1 MPTTLYILI
10 PLIILFAFIAAL
22 VKIRTWHIRK
32 NAGAY
37 GEKSVVKT
45 LSKCALPDDKLLNNV
60 TLVNPQNEMSAQI
73 DHIFISTRGI
83 FVIETKNYS
92 GYIYGNDT
100 LKEWTQSLNYGKTVN
115 KFYSPVKQNATHIYL
130 LKKLLNTAYP
140 VFNAVIFVQGN
151 TERIK
156 SEHVY
161 SLKTFREFLKHC
173 PADKIG
179 SSEEEAIYQ
188 KIKAI
193 ESTEIPISEHISNIR
208 AMKEKI
214 DRNICPRCNGA
225 LTLRNGKHGNFY
237 GCSNYPD
244 CKFTKKI

>member
-83 FVIETKNYS
+83 FVIETKKLF
-92 GYIYGNDT
+92 G
-100 LKEWTQSLNYGKTVN
+100 
-115 KFYSPVKQNATHIYL
+115 IYL
-130 LKKLLNTAYP
+130 RKRYSERVDAIVKLRKNRQQILLSRQTKRNAYLP
-140 VFNAVIFVQGN
+140 F
-151 TERIK
+151 
-156 SEHVY
+156 
-161 SLKTFREFLKHC
+161 
-173 PADKIG
+173 
-179 SSEEEAIYQ
+179 
-188 KIKAI
+188 
-193 ESTEIPISEHISNIR
+193 
-208 AMKEKI
+208 
-214 DRNICPRCNGA
+214 
-225 LTLRNGKHGNFY
+225 
-237 GCSNYPD
+237 
-244 CKFTKKI
+244 KKITEYRVSRF